1 MIEIHG
7 KKVKGVGLGNIF
19 SAGPIKLRSAGS
31 KEQPLAEKRAPT
43 SPKGQAPKE
52 PVAQENMEKVCLLCF
67 STTAS
72 GTIWERLAVCM
83 SSWGL
88 TLKIFPPFIRVGG
101 ANMDT

>member
-1 MIEIHG
+1 MKIFTEKKFTFAADASGDELNTPEGEVIEIHG

-52 PVAQENMEKVCLLCF
+52 PLAQENMEKVF
-67 STTAS
+67 
-72 GTIWERLAVCM
+72 
-83 SSWGL
+83 
-88 TLKIFPPFIRVGG
+88 FPF
-101 ANMDT
+101 DS